1 MGIWFGNLAEVDLA
15 TYRPGRVTP
24 ILRQLGFG
32 LLCTAGFICVRMLFD
47 QYAPTAGPFA
57 LIYPA
62 VLIATLFGRWV
73 SGITCYSAT
82 LAWTWLFILPQA
94 EFLRLARPSDVP
106 RTLINAMS
114 ILVVLVFAELFRAA
128 VRRAVSERDLALREM
143 CEREDELRELNQT
156 LETRVATRSE
166 QLRATEESL
175 RQSQKMEAIGQ
186 LTGGV
191 AHDFNNL
198 LTVIKGSVELLKRA
212 DLGDPRQVR
221 YVDAIGD
228 TADRAAK
235 LTSQLLSFAR
245 RQALK
250 PEVFDVGASAGDVG
264 GIVRSLVG
272 SRIVL
277 DVRTPGEPLY
287 VDADRSQFD
296 TAIVN
301 LVVNARDAMKGEGSL
316 RIQVEAV
323 SGIPAV
329 RAHTPVSGDFVA
341 VTVSDTG
348 TGIASDQIDRIFEPF
363 FTTKAVGEGTGLGL
377 SQVFGFAKQ
386 SQGDV
391 RVESGAGEGAAFTLY
406 LPRVAAEGLPAVSS
420 ASPAQKV
427 DGEGICVLIVEDN
440 PDVAEFAKAAL
451 RELGYGTISVSN
463 AADALDHLGRTP
475 GRFHVVFSD
484 VVMPGMSGIELARR
498 MSELYPDVPVVLT
511 SGYSDVLAVDAQ
523 HGFPLLQKPYS
534 VEQLSR
540 VLRGTIP
547 R

>member
-329 RAHTPVSGDFVA
+329 RAHTPVSGEFVA
-341 VTVSDTG
+341 VTVSDTGTGIASDQTVSVLHDTG

-363 FTTKAVGEGTGLGL
+363 F
-377 SQVFGFAKQ
+377 
-386 SQGDV
+386 
-391 RVESGAGEGAAFTLY
+391 
-406 LPRVAAEGLPAVSS
+406 

-440 PDVAEFAKAAL
+440 PDVAEFVKAAL

-511 SGYSDVLAVDAQ
+511 SGYSDVLAADAQ